1 MWLIVSAF
9 FAFWTLFAFGFGGPV
24 AGVAFLAL
32 VAICIAM
39 VAGLWGRGGRRVTL
53 LSVLLGGALAVLGVA
68 EAVFADASAATS
80 NAAIALFGV
89 AIMLSSVA
97 LLRAQSN

>member
-53 LSVLLGGALAVLGVA
+53 VSVLLRGALAVLGVA

-80 NAAIALFGV
+80 NAAIGLFGGGIRLWSG
-89 AIMLSSVA
+89 AFLA
-97 LLRAQSN
+97 RQ